1 MGSLWKTIMQS
12 TSKMLFQ
19 KMDEEHTFHIL
30 KANFDLTIGK
40 KSLQD
45 LYTTVKLDA
54 CKSLKI
60 GGRYFYRMT
69 HVDEAF
75 DKLMRVYF
83 ITSEQ
88 LKAVITKCQEM
99 NQQMN
104 KLKQINIERNMRL
117 GEYERKLRK
126 SDEEKQ
132 RCEEEKAELLAEVG
146 NLTQKNAVLN
156 AEKEELQGQ
165 INPLTENNAQL
176 TKELDEY
183 KRKLSNVKMTSEVEQ
198 KDLKFLRKIEKQN
211 WVEKEAQMQH
221 KINGLQQQI
230 KGWEMGASQYNQDVH
245 HPLKKR
251 AKTGE
256 GQEASTSLSTSKSG
270 NSRTGKRGGL
280 SKCLKRKETKE
291 KQHGRDDTTRRPKCL
306 CGKPFSS
313 DLYFNMHLR
322 ENGVDVEENIPSTS
336 TGGLTNFPKKSG
348 QQQSR
353 PKKALE
359 ESDAEGK
366 SKSYMNEEKKRK
378 LQTFEISPEDFKNGS
393 IYQKADENLMRK
405 LKNNVEDS
413 GPPLVRRSARLGK
426 KAEESLAE
434 K

>member
-19 KMDEEHTFHIL
+19 KMDEDHTFHIL

-45 LYTTVKLDA
+45 LYTTVKLNA

-60 GGRYFYRMT
+60 GSRYFYRMS

-88 LKAVITKCQEM
+88 LKAVITKCHEM
-99 NQQMN
+99 NQQMK

-126 SDEEKQ
+126 SDEENQ
-132 RCEEEKAELLAEVG
+132 RCKEENADLREKLDEQKRNYENNMETLEAE
-146 NLTQKNAVLN
+146 NATLHIEMAGLQ

-165 INPLTENNAQL
+165 INPLKKENAQL

-183 KRKLSNVKMTSEVEQ
+183 KRKFNNVKVT
-198 KDLKFLRKIEKQN
+198 K
-211 WVEKEAQMQH
+211 
-221 KINGLQQQI
+221 GL
-230 KGWEMGASQYNQDVH
+230 EMDVAQYNQEVH
-245 HPLKKR
+245 HPLKKT
-251 AKTGE
+251 ATGE
-256 GQEASTSLSTSKSG
+256 RKEASTSASTSKSG
-270 NSRTGKRGGL
+270 NAGTEKRGGI
-280 SKCLKRKETKE
+280 SSATA

-306 CGKPFSS
+306 CGKPFSN

-322 ENGVDVEENIPSTS
+322 ENGVDVEEPIPSTS
-336 TGGLTNFPKKSG
+336 AGGLTNFPKKSG

-366 SKSYMNEEKKRK
+366 SKSYINERKRRRF
-378 LQTFEISPEDFKNGS
+378 QTFEITSEDLKNGS

-405 LKNNVEDS
+405 LKNNAEDS
-413 GPPLVRRSARLGK
+413 SPPLVRRSARLGK
-426 KAEESLAE
+426 KVEESLAE